1 MLSSVLLDTT
11 NRKRNQMGNIQH
23 PERIYLIPIP
33 EPMRLPQSEPV
44 EPLRKEEPVKE
55 PEKVP
60 A

>member
-1 MLSSVLLDTT
+1 MGQIT
-11 NRKRNQMGNIQH
+11 N

-44 EPLRKEEPVKE
+44 VPIRKEEPAKE

-60 A
+60 S

>member
-1 MLSSVLLDTT
+1 
-11 NRKRNQMGNIQH
+11 MGHIAN

-33 EPMRLPQSEPV
+33 EPMQMPQSEPV
-44 EPLRKEEPVKE
+44 APVRKEEPVKE